1 MKFLSGFVTMG
12 SGSIGGLCASHNRFG
27 RYLRGKVV
35 PVNPATARQVSV
47 RNALAQLSTRWRDTL
62 TAGQRSAWETYAEN
76 TPVTD
81 ALGAGITLTGLNWYV
96 ACNTL
101 RLQAG
106 LAVVDDGPIVFGLAT
121 MSPVSGVLT
130 ASDDTVAVTFV
141 NTDDWA
147 GEVGGALLVYGSIGK
162 SPTINF
168 FKGPYRY
175 ANKIAGAV
183 SPPASPA
190 DIVLVDNIAA
200 GQKVFLKAVAL
211 RADGR
216 FSAPFRLAVV
226 AGA

>member
-1 MKFLSGFVTMG
+1 MRFSSLVYSKA
-12 SGSIGGLCASHNRFG
+12 SGSVGGLTYSHNKAGMYTRT
-27 RYLRGKVV
+27 RST
-35 PVNPATARQVSV
+35 PVNPNTARQIAV
-47 RNALAQLSTRWRDTL
+47 RNAVGVLTSRWKETL
-62 TAGQRSAWETYAEN
+62 TAGQRAAWDTYAVN

-81 ALGAGITLTGLNWYV
+81 KMGDTQLLTGLNWYV

-101 RLQAG
+101 RIQCSLSI
-106 LAVVDDGPIVFGLAT
+106 VDDGPTTYGLAT
-121 MSPVSGVLT
+121 LTPITATIT
-130 ASDDTVAVTFV
+130 ASTKTAAVTFT

-147 GEVGGALLVYGSIGK
+147 GEVGGALLVYGSTGK

-190 DIVLVDNIAA
+190 NVVLVDALTA
-200 GQKVFLKAVAL
+200 GQKVFLKAVAI

-216 FSAPFRLAVV
+216 ISSPFRLSGTA
-226 AGA
+226 A